1 MLPADGMSAA
11 AEKVDFG
18 VSRWQLGKKNFIPGF
33 VTSSCRFVEQRRPVS
48 ACASIRCGERASQ
61 HLGQVRADQV
71 ASLVQVSGI
80 PFRRL
85 RKCNTQTFSAG
96 GNLVQPSTCLERV
109 LSVFADFCRLSSL
122 GGQMKKLLVALV
134 ATLVAVSMAGC
145 VGFGKGKA
153 PPPRVVTK
161 G

>member
-1 MLPADGMSAA
+1 MTNAGDEFADRHAPLSGNLPLASLSALG
-11 AEKVDFG
+11 VVFG
-18 VSRWQLGKKNFIPGF
+18 DIGTGPLYTPKSVLALTGEAP
-33 VTSSCRFVEQRRPVS
+33 PAS
-48 ACASIRCGERASQ
+48 AT
-61 HLGQVRADQV
+61 RADQV